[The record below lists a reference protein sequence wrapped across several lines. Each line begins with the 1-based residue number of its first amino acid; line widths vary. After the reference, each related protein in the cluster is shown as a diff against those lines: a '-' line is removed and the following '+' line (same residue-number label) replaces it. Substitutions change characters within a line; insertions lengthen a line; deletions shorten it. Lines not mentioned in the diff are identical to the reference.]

1 MKVYYYSEMQ
11 KLIEKSGVGRAIYHQ
26 KEAAVQNGLE
36 VEGNLK
42 SADIVHIN
50 TVFPKSPLIAY
61 LAHKHGIPVV
71 YHAHSTK
78 EDFRDSFIGSNLFSA
93 LFGKWIKFCYNTGDM
108 IITPT
113 PYSKRLLKSYGIN
126 KKIEVVSNGIDLDFF
141 RRELIDKK
149 VFQRKYGYGNNDIVI
164 MGCGLII
171 ERKGILDFIEL
182 AKQMPEYQ
190 FIWFG
195 ETELS
200 IIPRKIK
207 RAIRIKLPNLR
218 FAGYVSREELRE
230 AYGSCDLF
238 LFPSKEETEGIV
250 VLEALAMKIPV
261 LVRNIPVYEDW
272 LKEDVDVYKA
282 KDLGQFKENIDQ
294 ILESNSSAL
303 YENAYQCAKERN
315 IKEVGKKLCSIYQKN
330 ICNYKN

>member
-93 LFGKWIKFCYNTGDM
+93 LLGKWIKFCYNTGDM

-315 IKEVGKKLCSIYQKN
+315 IKEVGKKLCSIYQKT